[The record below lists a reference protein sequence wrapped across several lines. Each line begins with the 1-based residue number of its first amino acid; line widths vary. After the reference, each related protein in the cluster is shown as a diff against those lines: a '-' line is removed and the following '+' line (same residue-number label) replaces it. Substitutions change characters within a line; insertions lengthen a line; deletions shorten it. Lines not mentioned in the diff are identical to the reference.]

1 MKILLVAEEAAG
13 IQVLRRVA
21 DSNYELVA
29 VMTQPPTHGGGAT
42 VAGVAEGLG
51 VTVLPSQRV
60 KEPELGAWIRD
71 AEVDLLLNVH
81 SLYVADEEV
90 VGAPRIGSF
99 NMHPGPLP
107 EYAGLNAPSWAIY
120 NGEPRHGVTVHW
132 MEPGIDTGAI
142 AYERRFELDEAETG
156 LSLSLRCVREGLPL
170 VEQLLED
177 AALDRIPAQQQDLS
191 RRNYY
196 GRQAPQDGR
205 IDWNRPAR
213 EVVAFVRACDY
224 FPFPSPWGHPLA
236 RLDGRDV
243 AVLKAAPIGGKA
255 TVAPGEVGPPGETGI
270 SVAAAGEWVE
280 VQRLSVEDEV
290 VDAVDVLQPG
300 QRFE

>member
-1 MKILLVAEEAAG
+1 LKILLVAEEAAG

-21 DSNYELVA
+21 DSSHDLVA

-42 VAGVAEGLG
+42 VGSVAEGLG

-81 SLYVADEEV
+81 SLYVAHEEV
-90 VGAPRIGSF
+90 VAAPRIGSF
-99 NMHPGPLP
+99 NLHPGPLP

-170 VEQLLED
+170 VEQLLAD
-177 AALDRIPAQQQDLS
+177 ADDERIPAQQQDLS
-191 RRNYY
+191 RRSYY

-213 EVVAFVRACDY
+213 DVVAFVRACDY

-243 AVLKAAPIGGKA
+243 AVLKAAPMGEKA
-255 TVAPGEVGPPGETGI
+255 TAQPGSVGQASETGMT
-270 SVAAAGEWVE
+270 VAAADDWVD

-290 VDAVDVLQPG
+290 VDAAELLQPG
-300 QRFE
+300 RRFE